1 MDVRCDRCQTEY
13 ELDDA
18 SVTES
23 GASVQCTTCGHTFVV
38 GRGRS
43 VGGRSVERSV
53 ERSAATPP
61 PVPQPDRPV
70 TPTPSWMLTT
80 EEGKTHRFRDS
91 QTLQKWVVERR
102 VTRADRVCPP
112 GGAWRRLGDV
122 DELRPFFDV
131 VAQADRAAA
140 AARGARP
147 TRPETPR
154 ASASSRPYVSAD
166 LDDDDVLGGKT
177 RRPVVSGAFNDDIST
192 DEDLAMAG
200 IGARHTGRKLLI
212 GLVVVFVGLAAYLGF
227 RGTAGL
233 HLPWIGPASPPSAA
247 PASPP
252 VATAPAPIPA
262 APVVPAAPAAAPPQ
276 PAPAPAAPVAPA
288 AAAPAPAAAAPA
300 ATAPPVAKAPA
311 EAPAPS
317 RPAPHELA
325 PGGDAHPRSYE
336 HLVEEADRAIENGQT
351 AKAQKLYDEALKLQ
365 PSGVAAVTGSAY
377 VLLDKQKPL
386 AAIDTFKR
394 ALAGAPSFAPALFGL
409 AEAYRLEGEPAPA
422 IAAYKRYLEASP
434 SGTDAPAARR
444 QIRELEGQAPAP
456 SRGESPVPA
465 APTEPPA
472 AQ

>member
-18 SVTES
+18 SVADS

-38 GRGRS
+38 GRGKS
-43 VGGRSVERSV
+43 AGTPAPIPQAD
-53 ERSAATPP
+53 RSA
-61 PVPQPDRPV
+61 

-112 GGAWRRLGDV
+112 GGSWRRLGDV

-166 LDDDDVLGGKT
+166 LDDDDVLTGGNT
-177 RRPVVSGAFNDDIST
+177 RRPAVSSTSFNNDFST
-192 DEDLAMAG
+192 DDDLAMAG
-200 IGARHTGRKLLI
+200 LGARHPGRKVLI

-233 HLPWIGPASPPSAA
+233 HLPGIGPASSPSAASPPSAPPVAAVPPAPVPPPAPAPTSAPSAAAA

-252 VATAPAPIPA
+252 PAPAPASPRGAPVA
-262 APVVPAAPAAAPPQ
+262 AAPPPVVPAAPPSQ
-276 PAPAPAAPVAPA
+276 EPASARP
-288 AAAPAPAAAAPA
+288 
-300 ATAPPVAKAPA
+300 
-311 EAPAPS
+311 PS
-317 RPAPHELA
+317 RDLA
-325 PGGDAHPRSYE
+325 AGGDARPRDYD
-336 HLVEEADRAIENGQT
+336 HLIKEADHAIENGQT
-351 AKAQKLYDEALKLQ
+351 AKAQKLYEEALRLQ
-365 PSGVAAVTGSAY
+365 PNGVAAVTGSAY

-394 ALAGAPSFAPALFGL
+394 ALSGAPSFSPALFGL
-409 AEAYRLEGEPAPA
+409 GEAYRLEGEPVQA

-434 SGTDAPAARR
+434 GGSDAPAARR
-444 QIRELEGQAPAP
+444 QIRDLESQAPAP
-456 SRGESPVPA
+456 SRTETPSPAP
-465 APTEPPA
+465 APTEPP
-472 AQ
+472 

>member
-18 SVTES
+18 SVAES

-38 GRGRS
+38 GRGKS
-43 VGGRSVERSV
+43 AGTPAPIPQAD
-53 ERSAATPP
+53 RSA
-61 PVPQPDRPV
+61 

-112 GGAWRRLGDV
+112 GGSWRRLGDV

-177 RRPVVSGAFNDDIST
+177 RRPVVSEPFNDIST
-192 DEDLAMAG
+192 DDDLAMAG
-200 IGARHTGRKLLI
+200 LGARHPGRKLLI

-233 HLPWIGPASPPSAA
+233 HLPGIGPPSPPNAA
-247 PASPP
+247 TPP
-252 VATAPAPIPA
+252 S
-262 APVVPAAPAAAPPQ
+262 
-276 PAPAPAAPVAPA
+276 
-288 AAAPAPAAAAPA
+288 AAPAPAAAVPPAPA
-300 ATAPPVAKAPA
+300 APPAPASPPPAVAPASPPPAPAAPPPAPVAATPA
-311 EAPAPS
+311 TAAPAPTAAPEPASS
-317 RPAPHELA
+317 RPPPRDVAA
-325 PGGDAHPRSYE
+325 GGDARPKDYD
-336 HLVEEADRAIENGQT
+336 HLIKDADHAIENGQT
-351 AKAQKLYDEALKLQ
+351 AKAQKLYEEALRLQ
-365 PSGVAAVTGSAY
+365 PNGVAAVTGSAY

-394 ALAGAPSFAPALFGL
+394 ALAGAPSFSPALFGL
-409 AEAYRLEGEPAPA
+409 GEAYRLEGEPVPA

-434 SGTDAPAARR
+434 GGSDAPAARR
-444 QIRELEGQAPAP
+444 QIRELESQAPAP
-456 SRGESPVPA
+456 SRGESPAPSPA
-465 APTEPPA
+465 PAPTEPPSA
-472 AQ
+472 P

>member
-1 MDVRCDRCQTEY
+1 
-13 ELDDA
+13 
-18 SVTES
+18 
-23 GASVQCTTCGHTFVV
+23 
-38 GRGRS
+38 
-43 VGGRSVERSV
+43 
-53 ERSAATPP
+53 
-61 PVPQPDRPV
+61 
-70 TPTPSWMLTT
+70 MLTT

-166 LDDDDVLGGKT
+166 LDDDDVLGGRT
-177 RRPVVSGAFNDDIST
+177 RRPVVSGAFTDNIST
-192 DEDLAMAG
+192 DDDLAMAG
-200 IGARHTGRKLLI
+200 IGARHPGRKLLI
-212 GLVVVFVGLAAYLGF
+212 GLVVVLVGLAAYLGF

-233 HLPWIGPASPPSAA
+233 HLPGIGPAAPPVATAPPAPASPAPAAAPPPPASPAPAAAPAA

-252 VATAPAPIPA
+252 PAP
-262 APVVPAAPAAAPPQ
+262 VPAAAAAPP
-276 PAPAPAAPVAPA
+276 P
-288 AAAPAPAAAAPA
+288 AAPAPA
-300 ATAPPVAKAPA
+300 APPVAKAPA
-311 EAPAPS
+311 EAAAPS
-317 RPAPHELA
+317 RPAPHDLA
-325 PGGDAHPRSYE
+325 AGGDPHPRSYE
-336 HLVEEADRAIENGQT
+336 HLIAEADHAIENGQT

-365 PSGVAAVTGSAY
+365 PNGVAAVTGSAY

-434 SGTDAPAARR
+434 SGSDAPAARR
-444 QIRELEGQAPAP
+444 QIRDLENQAPAP
-456 SRGESPVPA
+456 SRGESPVPV

-472 AQ
+472 AP

>member
-1 MDVRCDRCQTEY
+1 
-13 ELDDA
+13 
-18 SVTES
+18 
-23 GASVQCTTCGHTFVV
+23 
-38 GRGRS
+38 
-43 VGGRSVERSV
+43 
-53 ERSAATPP
+53 
-61 PVPQPDRPV
+61 
-70 TPTPSWMLTT
+70 MLTT

-112 GGAWRRLGDV
+112 GGSWRRLGDV

-177 RRPVVSGAFNDDIST
+177 RRPVLSGAFNDDIST
-192 DEDLAMAG
+192 DDDLAMAG
-200 IGARHTGRKLLI
+200 IGARHPGRKLLI
-212 GLVVVFVGLAAYLGF
+212 GVVVVFVGLAAYLGF

-233 HLPWIGPASPPSAA
+233 HLPGLGPASPPSAA
-247 PASPP
+247 APAPPASASPPPAPAATPPAPASPP
-252 VATAPAPIPA
+252 PAPVATPPAPVSPPP
-262 APVVPAAPAAAPPQ
+262 APVAAAPAN
-276 PAPAPAAPVAPA
+276 PAPAAPATA
-288 AAAPAPAAAAPA
+288 AA
-300 ATAPPVAKAPA
+300 PVAKAPA

-317 RPAPHELA
+317 RSAPHELA
-325 PGGDAHPRSYE
+325 SGGDAHPRSYE
-336 HLVEEADRAIENGQT
+336 HLIAEGDRAIENGQT

-394 ALAGAPSFAPALFGL
+394 ALSGAPTFAPALFGL

-434 SGTDAPAARR
+434 GGSDAPAARR
-444 QIRELEGQAPAP
+444 QIRELESQSPAP
-456 SRGESPVPA
+456 TRGESPVPA
-465 APTEPPA
+465 PAPTEP
-472 AQ
+472 

>member
-18 SVTES
+18 SVAES

-38 GRGRS
+38 GRGKS
-43 VGGRSVERSV
+43 AGTPAPIPQAD
-53 ERSAATPP
+53 RSA
-61 PVPQPDRPV
+61 

-80 EEGKTHRFRDS
+80 EEGQTHRFRDS

-112 GGAWRRLGDV
+112 GGSWRRLGDV

-177 RRPVVSGAFNDDIST
+177 RRPVVSEPFNDIST
-192 DEDLAMAG
+192 DDDLAMAG
-200 IGARHTGRKLLI
+200 LGARHPGRKLLI

-233 HLPWIGPASPPSAA
+233 HLPGIGPPSPPNAATPPSAA
-247 PASPP
+247 PAPA
-252 VATAPAPIPA
+252 VA
-262 APVVPAAPAAAPPQ
+262 VP
-276 PAPAPAAPVAPA
+276 PAPAAPPAPASPPPAVAPA
-288 AAAPAPAAAAPA
+288 SPPPAPAAPPPAPVAATPATAAPAPTAAPE
-300 ATAPPVAKAPA
+300 PA
-311 EAPAPS
+311 SS
-317 RPAPHELA
+317 RPPPRDVAA
-325 PGGDAHPRSYE
+325 GGDARPKDYD
-336 HLVEEADRAIENGQT
+336 HLIKDADHAIENGQT
-351 AKAQKLYDEALKLQ
+351 AKAQKLYEEALRLQ
-365 PSGVAAVTGSAY
+365 PNGVAAVTGSAY

-394 ALAGAPSFAPALFGL
+394 ALAGAPSFSPALFGL
-409 AEAYRLEGEPAPA
+409 GEAYRLEGEPVPA

-434 SGTDAPAARR
+434 GGSDAPAARR
-444 QIRELEGQAPAP
+444 QIRELESQAPAP
-456 SRGESPVPA
+456 SRGESPAPSPA
-465 APTEPPA
+465 PAPTEPPSA
-472 AQ
+472 P

>member
-1 MDVRCDRCQTEY
+1 
-13 ELDDA
+13 
-18 SVTES
+18 
-23 GASVQCTTCGHTFVV
+23 
-38 GRGRS
+38 
-43 VGGRSVERSV
+43 
-53 ERSAATPP
+53 
-61 PVPQPDRPV
+61 
-70 TPTPSWMLTT
+70 MLTT

-154 ASASSRPYVSAD
+154 GSASSRPYVSAD

-177 RRPVVSGAFNDDIST
+177 RRPVVTGAFNDNIST
-192 DEDLAMAG
+192 DDDLAMAG
-200 IGARHTGRKLLI
+200 IGARHPGRKLLI
-212 GLVVVFVGLAAYLGF
+212 GVVVVFVGLAAYLGF

-233 HLPWIGPASPPSAA
+233 HLPGIGPASPPSAA
-247 PASPP
+247 APAPPVASAPPASASPP
-252 VATAPAPIPA
+252 P
-262 APVVPAAPAAAPPQ
+262 APAAAPPA
-276 PAPAPAAPVAPA
+276 PASPPPAPVAAAPANPAPAAPATA
-288 AAAPAPAAAAPA
+288 AA
-300 ATAPPVAKAPA
+300 PVAKAPA

-317 RPAPHELA
+317 RSAPHELA
-325 PGGDAHPRSYE
+325 SGGDAHPRSYE
-336 HLVEEADRAIENGQT
+336 HLIAEADHAIENGQT
-351 AKAQKLYDEALKLQ
+351 GKAQKLYDEALKLQ
-365 PSGVAAVTGSAY
+365 PNGVAAVTGSAY

-434 SGTDAPAARR
+434 SGSDAPAARR
-444 QIRELEGQAPAP
+444 QIRELESQAPAP

>member
-18 SVTES
+18 SVVES

-38 GRGRS
+38 GRTSSAG
-43 VGGRSVERSV
+43 
-53 ERSAATPP
+53 RSAAPP

-166 LDDDDVLGGKT
+166 LDDDDVLGGRT
-177 RRPVVSGAFNDDIST
+177 RRPVLSGAFNDNLST
-192 DEDLAMAG
+192 DDDLAMAG
-200 IGARHTGRKLLI
+200 IGARHMGRKVLI
-212 GLVVVFVGLAAYLGF
+212 GVVVVFVGLAAYLGF

-233 HLPWIGPASPPSAA
+233 HLPGIGPASPPSAA
-247 PASPP
+247 PPPPP
-252 VATAPAPIPA
+252 VATAPAP
-262 APVVPAAPAAAPPQ
+262 APAS
-276 PAPAPAAPVAPA
+276 PAPAPAATPPAPASPPPAPVAAVPVPA
-288 AAAPAPAAAAPA
+288 APVHAAPAAAAAPA
-300 ATAPPVAKAPA
+300 AKAPA
-311 EAPAPS
+311 EEPAGS
-317 RPAPHELA
+317 RPAAHELA
-325 PGGDAHPRSYE
+325 SGGDAHPRSYE
-336 HLVEEADRAIENGQT
+336 HLIAEADRAIENGQT

-365 PSGVAAVTGSAY
+365 PNGVAAVTGSAY

-394 ALAGAPSFAPALFGL
+394 ALAGAPTFAPALFGL

-434 SGTDAPAARR
+434 GGSDAPAARR
-444 QIRELEGQAPAP
+444 QIRELESQAPAP
-456 SRGESPVPA
+456 SRGESPAPA

-472 AQ
+472 AP

>member
-1 MDVRCDRCQTEY
+1 
-13 ELDDA
+13 
-18 SVTES
+18 
-23 GASVQCTTCGHTFVV
+23 
-38 GRGRS
+38 
-43 VGGRSVERSV
+43 
-53 ERSAATPP
+53 
-61 PVPQPDRPV
+61 
-70 TPTPSWMLTT
+70 MLTT

-166 LDDDDVLGGKT
+166 LDDDDVLGGRT
-177 RRPVVSGAFNDDIST
+177 RRPVVSGAFNDNLST
-192 DEDLAMAG
+192 DDDLAMAG
-200 IGARHTGRKLLI
+200 IGARHTGRKVLI
-212 GLVVVFVGLAAYLGF
+212 GVVVVFVGLAAYLGF

-233 HLPWIGPASPPSAA
+233 HLPGIGPASPPSAA
-247 PASPP
+247 PPPP
-252 VATAPAPIPA
+252 VATAPAPAPA
-262 APVVPAAPAAAPPQ
+262 SPPPAPAAAPPAPASPP
-276 PAPAPAAPVAPA
+276 PAPVAAVPVPAAPVHAAP
-288 AAAPAPAAAAPA
+288 PAPA
-300 ATAPPVAKAPA
+300 AKAPA
-311 EAPAPS
+311 EEPAGS
-317 RPAPHELA
+317 RPAAHELA
-325 PGGDAHPRSYE
+325 SGGDAHPRSYE
-336 HLVEEADRAIENGQT
+336 HLIAEADRAIENGQT

-365 PSGVAAVTGSAY
+365 PNGVAAVTGSAY

-394 ALAGAPSFAPALFGL
+394 ALAGAPTFAPALFGL

-434 SGTDAPAARR
+434 GGSDAPAARR
-444 QIRELEGQAPAP
+444 QIRELESQAPAP
-456 SRGESPVPA
+456 SRGESPAPA

-472 AQ
+472 AP

>member
-1 MDVRCDRCQTEY
+1 
-13 ELDDA
+13 
-18 SVTES
+18 
-23 GASVQCTTCGHTFVV
+23 
-38 GRGRS
+38 
-43 VGGRSVERSV
+43 
-53 ERSAATPP
+53 
-61 PVPQPDRPV
+61 
-70 TPTPSWMLTT
+70 MLTT

-177 RRPVVSGAFNDDIST
+177 RRPVGSGGFNDNIST
-192 DEDLAMAG
+192 DDDLAMAG
-200 IGARHTGRKLLI
+200 IGARHPGRKLLI

-233 HLPWIGPASPPSAA
+233 HLPGIGPASPPSAA
-247 PASPP
+247 PPPPP
-252 VATAPAPIPA
+252 VATAPAPAPA
-262 APVVPAAPAAAPPQ
+262 APTVPAAAAPASPPPAPVAAAPA
-276 PAPAPAAPVAPA
+276 APAPAAPAPA
-288 AAAPAPAAAAPA
+288 APP
-300 ATAPPVAKAPA
+300 PPVAKAPA
-311 EAPAPS
+311 EEAVPS

-325 PGGDAHPRSYE
+325 AAGDAHPRSYE
-336 HLVEEADRAIENGQT
+336 HLVAEADRAIENGQT
-351 AKAQKLYDEALKLQ
+351 AKAQKLYDEALRLQ
-365 PSGVAAVTGSAY
+365 PSGVAAVTGSAF

-422 IAAYKRYLEASP
+422 ISAYKRYLEASP
-434 SGTDAPAARR
+434 SGSDAPAARR
-444 QIRELEGQAPAP
+444 QIRELESQAPAP
-456 SRGESPVPA
+456 SRGESPAPA
-465 APTEPPA
+465 ATEPPTA
-472 AQ
+472 P

>member
-1 MDVRCDRCQTEY
+1 
-13 ELDDA
+13 
-18 SVTES
+18 
-23 GASVQCTTCGHTFVV
+23 
-38 GRGRS
+38 
-43 VGGRSVERSV
+43 
-53 ERSAATPP
+53 
-61 PVPQPDRPV
+61 
-70 TPTPSWMLTT
+70 MLTT

-131 VAQADRAAA
+131 VAQADRAAV

-177 RRPVVSGAFNDDIST
+177 RRPVVSGAFNDNLST
-192 DEDLAMAG
+192 DDDLAMAG
-200 IGARHTGRKLLI
+200 IGARHPGRKLLI
-212 GLVVVFVGLAAYLGF
+212 GVVVLLVGLAAYLGF

-233 HLPWIGPASPPSAA
+233 HLPGIGPASPPSAA

-252 VATAPAPIPA
+252 VATAPAPAPA
-262 APVVPAAPAAAPPQ
+262 APAVPAAPAPVPPAPAPVAAVPAPPA
-276 PAPAPAAPVAPA
+276 APAPAAPPPA
-288 AAAPAPAAAAPA
+288 
-300 ATAPPVAKAPA
+300 APPVAKAPA

-317 RPAPHELA
+317 RPVPRELA
-325 PGGDAHPRSYE
+325 AGEDAHPRSYE
-336 HLVEEADRAIENGQT
+336 HLIAEADHAIENGQT

-434 SGTDAPAARR
+434 SGADAPAARR
-444 QIRELEGQAPAP
+444 QIRELESQAPAP